1 MWRIAGQERVDPVPV
16 RIEQGRLRPRVQRL
30 GAQEQFRARLV
41 VGEQDDVGAVDDP
54 RVGPVVSGLVQGRR
68 PVLFVA
74 DPVDH
79 VCLAERQGVAGG
91 ELHAET
97 VQVPEELP

>member
-1 MWRIAGQERVDPVPV
+1 
-16 RIEQGRLRPRVQRL
+16 
-30 GAQEQFRARLV
+30 
-41 VGEQDDVGAVDDP
+41 
-54 RVGPVVSGLVQGRR
+54 
-68 PVLFVA
+68 
-74 DPVDH
+74 